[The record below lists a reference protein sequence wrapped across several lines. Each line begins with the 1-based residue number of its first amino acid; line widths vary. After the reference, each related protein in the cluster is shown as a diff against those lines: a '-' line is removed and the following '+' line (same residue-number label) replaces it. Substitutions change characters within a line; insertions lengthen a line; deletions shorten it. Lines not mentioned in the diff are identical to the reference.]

1 MPTIQSE
8 IEAALFARIASFV
21 HSPAI
26 PVAWPNVS
34 MNPKPARYLRVNHI
48 PNTSRRLFVGS
59 GAPHQRLGLLQ
70 VDVFTELNQGPSTA
84 TEIAGLIAAH
94 FPADLRLTTGS
105 PLKIVGRVTKAADVG
120 PAMPDDTHWMVP
132 TTIYYE
138 ALR

>member
-1 MPTIQSE
+1 MPTIQSD
-8 IEAALFARIASFV
+8 IEAALFSRLASFNY
-21 HSPAI
+21 SPALPI
-26 PVAWPNVS
+26 AWPNVS

-70 VDVFTELNQGPSTA
+70 VDVFTPLNQGPSTA

-105 PLKIVGRVTKAADVG
+105 PLKIVGRVAKASDVG
-120 PAMPDDTHWMVP
+120 PALPDDTHWMVP
-132 TTIYYE
+132 TTVYYE
-138 ALR
+138 ALL

>member
-8 IEAALFARIASFV
+8 IEAALFARVASFTY
-21 HSPAI
+21 SPAI

-59 GAPHQRLGLLQ
+59 SAPHQRLGLLQ
-70 VDVFTELNQGPSTA
+70 VDVFTPLNQGPSTA
-84 TEIAGLIAAH
+84 TEIAGLVAAH

-105 PLKIVGRVTKAADVG
+105 PLKVVGRVAKAADVG
-120 PAMPDDTHWMVP
+120 PALPDDTHLMTPV
-132 TTIYYE
+132 TVAYE
-138 ALR
+138 VLV

>member
-1 MPTIQSE
+1 MATVQSE
-8 IEAALFARIASFV
+8 IEAALFARVATFT

-34 MNPKPARYLRVNHI
+34 MNSKPARYLRVNHI

-70 VDVFTELNQGPSTA
+70 VDVFTQLNQGPSTA

-94 FPADLRLTTGS
+94 FPVDLRLTTGS

-120 PAMPDDTHWMVP
+120 PSLPDDTHLMMPV
-132 TTIYYE
+132 TIQYE
-138 ALR
+138 SLT